1 MVFIEGKEELNK
13 IYTDLEKAETEAK
26 RLSTKEIGLRFSIVE
41 IIKEFKSEM
50 VLNELPK

>member
-41 IIKEFKSEM
+41 IIKN
-50 VLNELPK
+50 LNQKWF